1 MQLAAEIERA
11 LAVLA
16 KCGPLEVH
24 ENGRRLAGLADGVRY
39 EVRPQGASPL
49 LHLWCEI
56 ESDVRSGAQNGMQN
70 GVQGDVQND
79 ARNLVRRV
87 VGIAE
92 EASDHLSLEIQRFG
106 RPRTEVLEFRVA
118 GRERPAGKIRR
129 ESFGERCLA
138 ILQNQFA
145 DEAVESLTTAARLEH
160 SLSGCYARGI
170 VRCGSAAWAVLAV
183 SAEESAATLDASLTA
198 GLLWLAQARRRAAGP
213 PVAGLRLLLPAGAAM
228 NAAARRR
235 KALDARLQIELY
247 ELDEKRGTARRFTG
261 AGGGNWATHL
271 VPRREAESILSAA
284 AADIAPV
291 IALGANGPLGR
302 QAIQASASGGARGV
316 VLRFRGLEFARWDAN
331 GIVFGLGLRREALTA
346 RTQPLLAALVRQL
359 DAHRHP
365 KAHETA
371 HALYR
376 AQPERWLE
384 TLVEEDPTRV
394 DPRLDPRRIYRQVP
408 AVTGGE
414 RGVLDLLGVT
424 REGRLA
430 ILELKAGE
438 DLQLVLQAADYWLSV
453 NGHLEQDDFRRYGYF
468 DRIKLSAEPPR
479 IFLVAPA
486 LRFHPATD
494 TLLGFL
500 RPEIEVTRVGVQEN
514 WRSGLRVSLRQ

>member
-1 MQLAAEIERA
+1 MQLATAIERA
-11 LAVLA
+11 LAELA
-16 KCGPLEVH
+16 KAGSLEVH
-24 ENGRRLAGLADGVRY
+24 ENGRRLAGLVDGLRY
-39 EVRPQGASPL
+39 EVRPQGAAPL
-49 LHLWCEI
+49 LHLWSEI
-56 ESDVRSGAQNGMQN
+56 QTNAQSEAP
-70 GVQGDVQND
+70 GDVQSD
-79 ARNLVRRV
+79 ARNMVRRV

-92 EASDHLSLEIQRFG
+92 ESSDHVRLEIQRFG
-106 RPRTEVLEFRVA
+106 RPRTEVLEIRVA
-118 GRERPAGKIRR
+118 GRERPAGKVRR

-145 DEAVESLTTAARLEH
+145 DEKIESLTTAARLEH

-170 VRCGSAAWAVLAV
+170 VRGAGSTAWAVLAA
-183 SAEESAATLDASLTA
+183 SAGESAATLDATLTA

-213 PVAGLRLLLPAGAAM
+213 PVAGLRLFLPAGSAAM
-228 NAAARRR
+228 QSAARRK
-235 KALDARLQIELY
+235 KALDPRVQIELY
-247 ELDEKRGTARRFTG
+247 ELDEKRSIARRHDG
-261 AGGGNWATHL
+261 AGGGNWTTHL
-271 VPRREAESILSAA
+271 VPRRETEAILSAA

-291 IALGANGPLGR
+291 LAREGAPATHGER
-302 QAIQASASGGARGV
+302 AIQATASADARSV
-316 VLRFRGLEFARWDAN
+316 VLRFRGLEFARWEPR
-331 GIVFGLGLRREALTA
+331 GIVFGVGLEYEPLTA
-346 RTQPLLAALVRQL
+346 RSQSRLTKLIGELEMY
-359 DAHRHP
+359 RHP
-365 KAHETA
+365 KAHDTK
-371 HALYR
+371 HRYYR

-408 AVTGGE
+408 AVTAGE
-414 RGVLDLLGVT
+414 RGVFDLLGVT

-453 NGHLEQDDFRRYGYF
+453 TGHLEQDDFQRYGYF
-468 DRIKLSAEPPR
+468 DGIKLSHEPPR

-494 TLLGFL
+494 TLLNFL
-500 RPEIEVTRVGVQEN
+500 RPEIEVIRVGVQEN

>member
-11 LAVLA
+11 LAELA

-24 ENGRRLAGLADGVRY
+24 ENGRRVPGLADGLRY
-39 EVRPQGASPL
+39 EVRPQGAAPL
-49 LHLWCEI
+49 LHLWS
-56 ESDVRSGAQNGMQN
+56 ESQSDAPSDAANG
-70 GVQGDVQND
+70 VQND
-79 ARNLVRRV
+79 AQNLVRRV

-92 EASDHLSLEIQRFG
+92 ESAESVSFEVQRFG
-106 RPRTEVLEFRVA
+106 RKRPEVLEIRVA
-118 GRERPAGKIRR
+118 GRERPAGKNRR
-129 ESFGERCLA
+129 KSFGERCLA

-145 DEAVESLTTAARLEH
+145 DDTVESMTTAARLEH

-170 VRCGSAAWAVLAV
+170 LRSGSTAWAALGV
-183 SAEESAATLDASLTA
+183 SAEESAPTLDASLTA

-213 PVAGLRLLLPAGAAM
+213 PVAGLRLFLPAGAAL
-228 NAAARRR
+228 NAAARRS
-235 KALDARLQIELY
+235 KALDPSLRIELY
-247 ELDEKRGTARRFTG
+247 ELDEKRGIVRRFEG
-261 AGGGNWATHL
+261 AGGGNWAMHL

-291 IALGANGPLGR
+291 MALAAKGALAR
-302 QAIQASASGGARGV
+302 RAIQASAAADARSV

-346 RTQPLLAALVRQL
+346 RTRPQLAELVGQL
-359 DAHRHP
+359 DAHRHA
-365 KAHETA
+365 KAHETS
-371 HALYR
+371 HPLYR

-384 TLVEEDPTRV
+384 TLVEEEPTRV
-394 DPRLDPRRIYRQVP
+394 DPRLDPQRIYRQVP

-414 RGVLDLLGVT
+414 RGVLDLLGIT
-424 REGRLA
+424 RDGRLA

-453 NGHLEQDDFRRYGYF
+453 NGHLEQDDFHRYGYF
-468 DRIKLSAEPPR
+468 DGIKLSAQPPR

>member
-11 LAVLA
+11 LAELA
-16 KCGPLEVH
+16 KSGPLEAH
-24 ENGRRLAGLADGVRY
+24 ENGRRLAGLADGLRY
-39 EVRPQGASPL
+39 EVRPQGATPL
-49 LHLWCEI
+49 LHLWSEP
-56 ESDVRSGAQNGMQN
+56 ESGSQTSAHSGAQT
-70 GVQGDVQND
+70 DVQND
-79 ARNLVRRV
+79 ARNMVRRV

-92 EASDHLSLEIQRFG
+92 ESDDHLSLEIQRFG
-106 RPRTEVLEFRVA
+106 RSRPEVLEIRVA
-118 GRERPAGKIRR
+118 GRERPVGKIRR

-145 DEAVESLTTAARLEH
+145 DEAVESLTTAARLEN
-160 SLSGCYARGI
+160 SLSGCYARGM
-170 VRCGSAAWAVLAV
+170 VRRGSTAWAVLGV

-213 PVAGLRLLLPAGAAM
+213 AVAGLRLLLPAGAAM

-235 KALDARLQIELY
+235 KALDPRVQIELY
-247 ELDEKRGTARRFTG
+247 ELDEKRGTARRFDG
-261 AGGGNWATHL
+261 AGGGNWATHF
-271 VPRREAESILSAA
+271 VPRREAEAILSAA

-291 IALGANGPLGR
+291 IALGANGALAR
-302 QAIQASASGGARGV
+302 QAIQASASADARSV
-316 VLRFRGLEFARWDAN
+316 VLRFRGLEFGRWDAN

-346 RTQPLLAALVRQL
+346 RTQPLLVALLRQL
-359 DAHRHP
+359 DVHRHP
-365 KAHETA
+365 KAHETT

-394 DPRLDPRRIYRQVP
+394 DPRLDPHNIYRQVP

-438 DLQLVLQAADYWLSV
+438 DLQLVMQAADYWLSV

-468 DRIKLSAEPPR
+468 EGIKLSTAPPR

-486 LRFHPATD
+486 LRFHPATN

-500 RPEIEVTRVGVQEN
+500 RPEIEVMRVGVQEN

>member
-1 MQLAAEIERA
+1 MQLADEIQRA
-11 LAVLA
+11 LAGLVKA
-16 KCGPLEVH
+16 GPLEVH
-24 ENGRRLAGLADGVRY
+24 ENGRRLAGLADGLCY
-39 EVRPQGASPL
+39 EVRAQGTAPL
-49 LHLWCEI
+49 LHLWSELQ
-56 ESDVRSGAQNGMQN
+56 SDAQNAPQS
-70 GVQGDVQND
+70 D
-79 ARNLVRRV
+79 ARNVVRRV

-92 EASDHLSLEIQRFG
+92 ESADHLRLEIQRFG
-106 RPRTEVLEFRVA
+106 RARPEVLEIRVA
-118 GRERPAGKIRR
+118 GRERPAGKLRR

-145 DEAVESLTTAARLEH
+145 DEKVESLTTAARLEH

-170 VRCGSAAWAVLAV
+170 MRGAGSTAWAVLAV

-213 PVAGLRLLLPAGAAM
+213 PVVGLRLFLPAGAA
-228 NAAARRR
+228 AVQSAARRK
-235 KALDARLQIELY
+235 KALDPRVQIELF
-247 ELDEKRGTARRFTG
+247 ELDEKRGIARRFDG

-271 VPRREAESILSAA
+271 VPRREAEAILSAA
-284 AADIAPV
+284 AADIARV
-291 IALGANGPLGR
+291 IACRGAPGTRGAMVP
-302 QAIQASASGGARGV
+302 QAIQACASADARSV
-316 VLRFRGLEFARWDAN
+316 VLRFRGLEFARWDPN
-331 GIVFGLGLRREALTA
+331 GIVFGLGLRREPLTA
-346 RTQPLLAALVRQL
+346 RTLPELANLVRRL
-359 DAHRHP
+359 GEHRHP
-365 KAHETA
+365 KAHDTK

-376 AQPERWLE
+376 AHPERWLE

-394 DPRLDPRRIYRQVP
+394 DPRLDPHRIYRQVP

-424 REGRLA
+424 RDGRLA

-468 DRIKLSAEPPR
+468 DGIKLSTEPPR

-494 TLLGFL
+494 TLLSFL
-500 RPEIEVTRVGVQEN
+500 RPEIEVIRVGVQEN

>member
-11 LAVLA
+11 LAELA
-16 KCGPLEVH
+16 KSGPLEAH
-24 ENGRRLAGLADGVRY
+24 ENGRRLAGLADGLRY
-39 EVRPQGASPL
+39 EVRPQGATPL
-49 LHLWCEI
+49 LHLWSEP
-56 ESDVRSGAQNGMQN
+56 ESGSQTSAHSGAQT
-70 GVQGDVQND
+70 DVQND
-79 ARNLVRRV
+79 ARNMVRRV

-92 EASDHLSLEIQRFG
+92 ESDDHLSLEIQRFG
-106 RPRTEVLEFRVA
+106 RSRPEVLEIRVA
-118 GRERPAGKIRR
+118 GRERPVGKIRR

-145 DEAVESLTTAARLEH
+145 DEAVESLTTAARLEN
-160 SLSGCYARGI
+160 SLSGCYARGM
-170 VRCGSAAWAVLAV
+170 VRRGSTAWAVLGV

-213 PVAGLRLLLPAGAAM
+213 AVAGLRLLLPAGAAM

-235 KALDARLQIELY
+235 KALDPRVQIELH
-247 ELDEKRGTARRFTG
+247 ELDEKRGTARRFDG
-261 AGGGNWATHL
+261 AGGGNWATHF
-271 VPRREAESILSAA
+271 VPRREAEAILSAA

-291 IALGANGPLGR
+291 IALGANGALAR
-302 QAIQASASGGARGV
+302 QAIQASASADARSV

-346 RTQPLLAALVRQL
+346 RTQPLLVALLRQL
-359 DAHRHP
+359 DVHRHP
-365 KAHETA
+365 KAHETT

-394 DPRLDPRRIYRQVP
+394 DPRLDPHNIYRQVP

-438 DLQLVLQAADYWLSV
+438 DLQLVMQAADYWLSV

-468 DRIKLSAEPPR
+468 EGIKLSTAPPR

-486 LRFHPATD
+486 LRFHPATN

-500 RPEIEVTRVGVQEN
+500 RPEIEVMRVGVQEN